1 VCLIEE
7 YCKGGSLDDV
17 LYGNRLRPHRKPRRL
32 PYSDLL
38 HIATDVSA
46 AMAYLHPS
54 IVHRD
59 LKPSNVLLTKVI
71 AASHTN
77 SVNKPT
83 QSGHACAHKATRLSS
98 SIPASR
104 RLLNN
109 PHLCPSPA
117 RPLPGDELHQLE
129 QKSILA
135 ERRAPRHGKT
145 LPKWTRSDSVSWVS
159 NATERPNPLTVF
171 QVAHTNECAQSCG

>member
-17 LYGNRLRPHRKPRRL
+17 LYGNRMRPHRKPRRL

-59 LKPSNVLLTKVI
+59 LKPSNVLLTKVDD
-71 AASHTN
+71 HTN
-77 SVNKPT
+77 SYLGVAHPQPHPT
-83 QSGHACAHKATRLSS
+83 CCSTRLVTRTRTKPVSQ
-98 SIPASR
+98 A
-104 RLLNN
+104 
-109 PHLCPSPA
+109 
-117 RPLPGDELHQLE
+117 LH
-129 QKSILA
+129 
-135 ERRAPRHGKT
+135 
-145 LPKWTRSDSVSWVS
+145 
-159 NATERPNPLTVF
+159 
-171 QVAHTNECAQSCG
+171 